1 MEEAE
6 KRGVQKGGIKMWI
19 SRKQWKALEERVDEL
34 ERKSKR
40 TSTPLQEI
48 KRALKEALQ
57 ETKPSP
63 VLFDD

>member
-1 MEEAE
+1 
-6 KRGVQKGGIKMWI
+6 MWI
-19 SRKQWKALEERVDEL
+19 SRKKWKALEKRVDEL
-34 ERKSKR
+34 ERKSKS

>member
-1 MEEAE
+1 MLLANGIILV
-6 KRGVQKGGIKMWI
+6 RQQKK
-19 SRKQWKALEERVDEL
+19 KWKALEKRVDEL
-34 ERKSKR
+34 ERKSKS

>member
-1 MEEAE
+1 M
-6 KRGVQKGGIKMWI
+6 RL
-19 SRKQWKALEERVDEL
+19 SRKTWKALEKRVDEL
-34 ERKSKR
+34 ERKSR
-40 TSTPLQEI
+40 STSTPLQEI